1 MVCKLSSTESN
12 YKQKSKQQLNQ
23 LVAVLV
29 FWETLSLPDRSWS
42 WRPKNMA
49 ISSAHTH
56 THTHTHTHIHVCT
69 HARTA
74 AHTQNQSNNSTHYW
88 DINNCYFSTFSTPTE
103 IWQFTIKMVVA
114 SKVGLKKHLYK
125 TAHIVQL
132 GLERG
137 FLCNFFAYSK
147 TAGSSKQISEYQ
159 IFAVI
164 FIFFWQIIIFANS
177 RL

>member
-1 MVCKLSSTESN
+1 MVCKLNSTESN

-42 WRPKNMA
+42 WLPKNMA

-56 THTHTHTHIHVCT
+56 THTPTHTHTHTHTHMHACRHVHT
-69 HARTA
+69 HARTHT
-74 AHTQNQSNNSTHYW
+74 HTQNQSNNSTHYR

-125 TAHIVQL
+125 TAHIV
-132 GLERG
+132 
-137 FLCNFFAYSK
+137 
-147 TAGSSKQISEYQ
+147 
-159 IFAVI
+159 
-164 FIFFWQIIIFANS
+164 
-177 RL
+177 